1 VRYIEKKTSR
11 DFISN
16 FPRYILLLLL
26 LLLVGLQ
33 SRAHPSTV
41 FFFKKGGD
49 SNIYSQIHTR
59 KSYNVVAVLLK
70 NKKKN
75 RRQEISLFSGF
86 CVEETPR

>member
-1 VRYIEKKTSR
+1 MTCSVRYIEKKTSR

-41 FFFKKGGD
+41 FFFKKRGEIQ
-49 SNIYSQIHTR
+49 IYIAKYTPER
-59 KSYNVVAVLLK
+59 VTMLL
-70 NKKKN
+70 
-75 RRQEISLFSGF
+75 LY
-86 CVEETPR
+86 C